1 MYTISKKTFR
11 ALVDGY
17 WRATTEVLAKHRR
30 ALLILGTFHF
40 LRHFD
45 LPPGRKHFDIGEQVR
60 EAGANSFLIVFG
72 TNTTVG
78 PDEMDQRFDSWPA
91 PVIVP
96 LGSDWVGELPAI
108 PVVTEGL
115 GPSIPTLK
123 LKDVADALLYLGP
136 RNSLVTVRMSRAE
149 FESKPYGK
157 ELERRKTIQMTLEK

>member
-1 MYTISKKTFR
+1 
-11 ALVDGY
+11 
-17 WRATTEVLAKHRR
+17 
-30 ALLILGTFHF
+30 
-40 LRHFD
+40 
-45 LPPGRKHFDIGEQVR
+45 
-60 EAGANSFLIVFG
+60 
-72 TNTTVG
+72 
-78 PDEMDQRFDSWPA
+78 MDQRFDSWPA
-91 PVIVP
+91 AIIVP

-108 PVVTEGL
+108 PVVTEAH

>member
-1 MYTISKKTFR
+1 
-11 ALVDGY
+11 VDGY

-45 LPPGRKHFDIGEQVR
+45 SPPGRKHFDIEQQLR
-60 EAGANSFLIVFG
+60 ETGANSFLIVFG

-108 PVVTEGL
+108 PVVTEGHGL
-115 GPSIPTLK
+115 SIPTL
-123 LKDVADALLYLGP
+123 
-136 RNSLVTVRMSRAE
+136 
-149 FESKPYGK
+149 
-157 ELERRKTIQMTLEK
+157 